1 VAEVGLADLAGA
13 GLVEL
18 ATDTHMPEHEGQ
30 LAVVD
35 AGAVDGGWGRAAFAA
50 LATFTAFSPFTAG
63 TENGHGAAAF
73 SPFAAFTTMAGFTAF
88 ATVTG
93 LPTFTAGGGQ
103 KQLAGGV
110 GFGFGRG
117 LPGVSGGAAE

>member
-1 VAEVGLADLAGA
+1 MSQQRTKLWVGI
-13 GLVEL
+13 
-18 ATDTHMPEHEGQ
+18 
-30 LAVVD
+30 
-35 AGAVDGGWGRAAFAA
+35 
-50 LATFTAFSPFTAG
+50 G
-63 TENGHGAAAF
+63 TCVLLGSAAAF